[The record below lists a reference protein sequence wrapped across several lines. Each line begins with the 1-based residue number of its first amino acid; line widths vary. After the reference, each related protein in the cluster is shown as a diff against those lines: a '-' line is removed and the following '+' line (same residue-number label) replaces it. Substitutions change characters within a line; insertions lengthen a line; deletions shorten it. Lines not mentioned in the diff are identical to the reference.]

1 MSKQTCLV
9 WLSVICGP
17 ALAMAADPMAIQSG
31 RVLFTQAFTPTTP
44 SPNGDGLGP
53 LFNHVSCV
61 ACHHSGGV
69 GGAGDNRFNARSLA
83 IDQVRFAPLNRGHG
97 VAGTLASLNP
107 LLVTNSQQLRNS
119 IPLPRF
125 GGSPA
130 FAKFRDALINPF
142 NADWETA
149 EFANS
154 ETVRREATEKVFH
167 DSTNSLAIT
176 ARIQSRNTTSL
187 FGAGL
192 IDRVPDS
199 VILQA
204 AKSKKRFPEIKGR
217 PATLAFGKIGKFGWR
232 ANFATLLEFNEN
244 ACVNELGLQSKSV
257 PQPADPTLPNY
268 KNTAVDI
275 SNDTIGLMNQF
286 VASLPAPTRAMP
298 IDSHHAQQIALGE
311 NRFAAV
317 GCAECHVRDLGPAQ
331 GIYSDLLLHDMG
343 PKLYDYNEA
352 PPYRRDYVYDY
363 EITTV
368 VTAPGASYYG
378 SPREVPFT
386 TTGVAFFRDFRETPR
401 SSSDRFVSDPI
412 RLGRE
417 DDDSTIIGPATFRGT
432 VLNAGQTATLHR
444 VVRSK
449 IVPTRASLEWRT
461 PPLWS
466 LRDSAPYLH
475 DGRAETILEAI
486 SMHDGEAMAT
496 RNRFFALSYSD
507 QMAMLAF
514 LESLVAPTQGVIPVP
529 KDFET
534 NAFAVKLP

>member
-1 MSKQTCLV
+1 MLAAMRIGKMSKQTCLV

-257 PQPADPTLPNY
+257 PQPADPT
-268 KNTAVDI
+268 
-275 SNDTIGLMNQF
+275 
-286 VASLPAPTRAMP
+286 
-298 IDSHHAQQIALGE
+298 
-311 NRFAAV
+311 
-317 GCAECHVRDLGPAQ
+317 
-331 GIYSDLLLHDMG
+331 
-343 PKLYDYNEA
+343 
-352 PPYRRDYVYDY
+352 
-363 EITTV
+363 
-368 VTAPGASYYG
+368 
-378 SPREVPFT
+378 
-386 TTGVAFFRDFRETPR
+386 
-401 SSSDRFVSDPI
+401 
-412 RLGRE
+412 
-417 DDDSTIIGPATFRGT
+417 
-432 VLNAGQTATLHR
+432 
-444 VVRSK
+444 
-449 IVPTRASLEWRT
+449 RASLEWRT
-461 PPLWS
+461 PPLWG

-514 LESLVAPTQGVIPVP
+514 LESLVAPTQGVIPAP
-529 KDFET
+529 KDFEP